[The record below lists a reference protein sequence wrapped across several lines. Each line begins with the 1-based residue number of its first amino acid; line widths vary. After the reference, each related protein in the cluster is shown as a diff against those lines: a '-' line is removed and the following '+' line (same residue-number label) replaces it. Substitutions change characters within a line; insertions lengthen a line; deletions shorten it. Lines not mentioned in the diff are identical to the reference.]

1 MTRAVP
7 RKPAIKTPEIIVVGT
22 SMGGLHALQVILS
35 DLPAGFCVPIVV
47 VQHRHKQSGDALAE
61 VLKRKA
67 KKLCI
72 VDVEDRQ
79 RIEPRCV
86 YLAPA
91 DYHLYVEKGEFSL
104 STDAA
109 ESYSRPSIDV
119 LFESAADAY
128 GEGVLAVLLTGA
140 NQDGARGLKAIKRRG
155 GYIVVQDPATAEA
168 PAMPTAGIAAV
179 EVDQI
184 LPLQQ
189 IGQFL
194 ADRCRTGVPQ

>member
-1 MTRAVP
+1 MKSAQP
-7 RKPAIKTPEIIVVGT
+7 RRPPARSPEIIVMGT
-22 SMGGLHALQVILS
+22 SMGGLNALQVILS
-35 DLPAGFCVPIVV
+35 ALPNGFCVPIVV
-47 VQHRHKQSGDALAE
+47 VQHRHKASSDALAV
-61 VLKRKA
+61 VLKRKSS
-67 KKLCI
+67 KLCV
-72 VDVEDRQ
+72 VDAEDRQ
-79 RIEPRCV
+79 RIAQGCI

-91 DYHLYVEKGEFSL
+91 DYHLYVERGEFSL

-184 LPLQQ
+184 LPLQR

>member
-1 MTRAVP
+1 MSRVVAK
-7 RKPAIKTPEIIVVGT
+7 RRAIKAPEIIVIGT
-22 SMGGLHALQVILS
+22 SMGGLHALQLILS
-35 DLPAGFCVPIVV
+35 ALPDNFCVPIVV
-47 VQHRHKQSGDALAE
+47 VQHRHKQSGDALAI

-67 KKLCI
+67 NKLCI
-72 VDVEDRQ
+72 VDAEDRQ
-79 RIEPRCV
+79 KIAQGCV

-91 DYHLYVEKGEFSL
+91 DYHLYVERGEFSL

-140 NQDGARGLKAIKRRG
+140 NADGARGLKAIKKRG
-155 GYIVVQDPATAEA
+155 GYVVVQDPATAEA
-168 PAMPTAGIAAV
+168 PAMPSAGIAAV

-184 LPLQQ
+184 LPLQE

-194 ADRCRTGVPQ
+194 ADRCRTGVSQ